1 MWILPHRCKWMY
13 ITCFLGSASGME
25 EGNMNELNLEIA
37 NRCDGAWPRAA
48 GSDVGR
54 HPIGYQQ
61 LWDVA
66 FRCIYLGLHSPLVFF

>member
-1 MWILPHRCKWMY
+1 MY

-37 NRCDGAWPRAA
+37 NRCDGAWPRAS

-61 LWDVA
+61 L
-66 FRCIYLGLHSPLVFF
+66 